1 MRQAGLG
8 LYSDIQS
15 EQAGLKLAD
24 LKKHMFKM
32 RETEAR
38 KNKKNLKRMQVAWT
52 KLNKTRIKMI
62 PYPISFMNCKF

>member
-8 LYSDIQS
+8 LYTNVQS
-15 EQAGLKLAD
+15 EQAGLQLAD

-38 KNKKNLKRMQVAWT
+38 GKKYLNRMQVAWT

-62 PYPISFMNCKF
+62 PYPISFMNCKV